1 MERRDV
7 DIERGSVEI
16 EDLGELIGM
25 RIIVKE
31 YEALKRNIFQRM
43 EELEE

>member
-1 MERRDV
+1 M
-7 DIERGSVEI
+7 DIERGSAEI
-16 EDLGELIGM
+16 EDLGELVGM
-25 RIIVKE
+25 RRKVKE